1 MFDDLVATCQ
11 MLENMLSDAQE
22 SYGDLHPED
31 VAEILRNCEL
41 KAMELAREILA
52 SRRYVH
58 EVVLPNWVTT
68 ASGSDAGMPPG
79 EPPTGEP
86 PPVTRDGM
94 DIS

>member
-52 SRRYVH
+52 SRRYVLN
-58 EVVLPNWVTT
+58 EVLPDLEIT
-68 ASGSDAGMPPG
+68 ATGSDPGMPPA
-79 EPPTGEP
+79 EPPLVTGEG
-86 PPVTRDGM
+86 V
-94 DIS
+94 DIT